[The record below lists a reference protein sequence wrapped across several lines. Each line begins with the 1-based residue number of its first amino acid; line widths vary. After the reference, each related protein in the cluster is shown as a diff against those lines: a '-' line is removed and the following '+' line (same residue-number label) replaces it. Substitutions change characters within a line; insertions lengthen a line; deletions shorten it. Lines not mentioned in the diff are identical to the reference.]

1 MLTTG
6 RADADHFHEECGV
19 FGVYGHPDAA
29 ALTALGLHALQHRG
43 QEAAGIVAYD
53 GRQFSAHRGP
63 GLVGDNFSSKEVIA
77 RLPGAMAIGHCRYA
91 TTGEVA
97 LRNIQPLFND
107 FDFGGLAICHNG
119 NLTNSYQLRRQL
131 IRRGSLFHSTSD
143 TEVILHLIATSLKE
157 TIVDRLA
164 DALKQVEGA
173 YSLVALSEDSVI
185 GLPDPLGVRPA
196 VLGRPGD
203 GWIISSRTHAPGI

>member
-6 RADADHFHEECGV
+6 CAEADHFHEECGV

-53 GRQFSAHRGP
+53 GEQFSAHRGP

-77 RLPGAMAIGHCRYA
+77 RLPGAMAIGHVRYA

-97 LRNIQPLFND
+97 QRNIQPLF
-107 FDFGGLAICHNG
+107 FEIELGGLAICH
-119 NLTNSYQLRRQL
+119 TA
-131 IRRGSLFHSTSD
+131 I
-143 TEVILHLIATSLKE
+143 
-157 TIVDRLA
+157 
-164 DALKQVEGA
+164 
-173 YSLVALSEDSVI
+173 
-185 GLPDPLGVRPA
+185 
-196 VLGRPGD
+196 
-203 GWIISSRTHAPGI
+203 